1 MSKKDYYQILG
12 IDKKASPD
20 DIKKAFFKI
29 ASKHHP
35 DKGGD
40 EKLFKEASEA
50 YSTLT
55 DEKKRREYDMYGQTF
70 AGSNNQGN
78 AGGFGGFEGFNM
90 NDFQNMEFD
99 FGDLGDIFGDMFGG
113 SNYRR
118 EKRGRDISIEIEATF
133 KESVFGTERNVLLN
147 KVSKCDK
154 CNGHGGDLNKG
165 KVTCQY
171 CNGKGRVTE
180 AKRTIMGVF
189 QSVRECNHC
198 EGSGETYKEK
208 CATCKGHG
216 VISGRQEIKVAVPP
230 GMSGGEMIRMSQMG
244 EAIKGGVA
252 GDLYVKVRVAPDKH
266 WSRMANDLIYTH
278 DVKLTDAIL
287 GATHNIIGLDGDMS
301 VTVPAGSN
309 TGDVLKVKAR
319 GVPYNGNRNRGEV
332 LIKVNVVLPK
342 KLDKDTKKL
351 IEGLR
356 DLGL

>member
-12 IDKKASPD
+12 VDKKANED
-20 DIKKAFFKI
+20 EIKKAFFKI

-40 EKLFKEASEA
+40 DKIFKEASEA
-50 YSTLT
+50 YGTLS
-55 DEKKRREYDMYGQTF
+55 DNKKRKEYDMYGQTF
-70 AGSNNQGN
+70 AG
-78 AGGFGGFEGFNM
+78 AGQQSGGFEGFNM

-113 SNYRR
+113 AYNGRR
-118 EKRGRDISIEIEATF
+118 ERRGRDISIEIEATF
-133 KESVFGTERNVLLN
+133 KESIFGTERNVLIN
-147 KVSKCDK
+147 KISKCDK
-154 CNGHGGDLNKG
+154 CNGHGGEVAKG
-165 KVTCQY
+165 KVSCEY

-189 QSVRECNHC
+189 QSVRECDRC
-198 EGSGETYKEK
+198 DGSGDTYKEK
-208 CATCKGHG
+208 CATCKGNG
-216 VISGRQEIKVAVPP
+216 VISGRQDIKVIVPP

-244 EAIKGGVA
+244 EAVKGGVA
-252 GDLYVKVRVAPDKH
+252 GDLYIKVRVATDKH
-266 WSRMANDLIYTH
+266 WSRVANDLTYTH

-287 GATHNIIGLDGDMS
+287 GATHNIIGLDGDIS
-301 VTVPAGSN
+301 IAVPTGSN
-309 TGDVLKVKAR
+309 TGDILKVKAR
-319 GVPYNGNRNRGEV
+319 GVPYNGGRNRGEV